1 MGSAIIVFLKTLE
14 SESHSIGERIV
25 ISAYFQVYY
34 FQFPSVLPVT
44 RAIKWSQKM
53 KNRDGLMLVLREELT
68 FPLFGST
75 FPVVNKYRVTEED
88 S

>member
-1 MGSAIIVFLKTLE
+1 MFDYEAVEKALPFPEFLL
-14 SESHSIGERIV
+14 
-25 ISAYFQVYY
+25 VYN
-34 FQFPSVLPVT
+34 PSQMIYNV
-44 RAIKWSQKM
+44 KM

-88 S
+88 SYS